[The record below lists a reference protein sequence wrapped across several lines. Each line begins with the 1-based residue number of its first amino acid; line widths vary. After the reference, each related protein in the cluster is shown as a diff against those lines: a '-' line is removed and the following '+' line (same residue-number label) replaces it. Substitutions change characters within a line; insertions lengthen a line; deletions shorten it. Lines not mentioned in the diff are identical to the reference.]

1 MAAPLLLLLLL
12 LLLLQPGHAGATA
25 APSAAPSA
33 ALFDA
38 YSQLQF
44 RNPEGLGESRA
55 GEVLTHKEQC
65 VLYSEIDNVTSINKG
80 WDVGSGVGWNLSYP
94 YLSDGSVPPTGIRSA
109 VPLGGMGTGNFELR
123 GDGTFRQWCIESQS
137 PGGGAKLDIGA
148 LDEAVLGVKIGHKAA
163 LLRTRPPAGLPGVAA
178 MTYEGAVPVSKLS
191 VTDSSLGA
199 DVDLYAHGEIIP
211 WDHNGSM
218 TPAVAFTLTA
228 HNPAATPVDVSLLLS
243 MPLASQPNTARA
255 TDKGMPH
262 PGAKSP
268 LDCKTACDAATD
280 CNAWSFAAQTGCSLI
295 AIGGVPQNIFAEGI
309 TSGIKGIWTGQEP
322 GTLVHD
328 RAVAAKASPPGPA
341 PAPAHN
347 LTCATSPIVHGKDI
361 AGNVVPQPS
370 PTGGAAVS
378 AVEVPEGEAGYDA
391 CRKSCCESNLCK
403 AWVVASDNA
412 PKGAA
417 PPPACKPGKPCC
429 WHKGG
434 AAGYSVSCPF
444 CTSSVWD
451 ASSHPDKQTIA
462 LNEQVGSFALHA
474 APEDGTTAS
483 KMTADTLR
491 GIWAQFVA
499 GSSAETENQAPISPT
514 AVHGAV
520 SNSITVPPGGN
531 RSVTIVFAWHFA
543 TRYMTGEPI
552 GNYYATHLHKD
563 AAAAATGLAA
573 RLPQVVETI
582 HGWHE
587 AYFAAT
593 SLPVW
598 LQDVIVNSMSQ
609 WRSAFMTADG
619 RWRQWEAYDCVDLDS
634 VHNDYQRQMPYAL
647 FFPSFVKNV
656 MTTGWAK
663 LQNANGMITES
674 LSGGCMGATAK
685 LDSGGGRVMGDVS
698 TVFVIETLQLYEWTA
713 DQAFL
718 EELKDT
724 ALRAVG
730 WFGGIGTAGTP
741 LPHRQCCTYDIID
754 FAKYDHTSF
763 NSFLYLAAMRAG
775 ERLGVHLNN
784 ASLSADCKA
793 KADQA
798 LPYLN
803 ETLWNHT
810 DEYFRAWQD
819 AKLGT
824 PPWMMADTLYGQV
837 IANTLGLNGGDNASA
852 PAWLVPKRM
861 VGKHLEKEA
870 LYNPSPYGLT
880 VVTTTGAPPEAPPP
894 PTTSCKAAVGRGK
907 YDSVWMGGAPDWA
920 ALQISLGQDG
930 VGLRSALAMAEK
942 ELNHYRVDLRDQWNI
957 HGLTANDGYG
967 VDGQPWCTAHYGF
980 HMPLWHIPFAMS
992 GQIFSA
998 VTKTLTFAPTSPDLQ
1013 CNYKLPVMVPG
1024 AVGLLTCSKPSSKGY
1039 EWQLTVTLGL
1049 LDLNVLGTI
1058 SSPSS
1063 GGGPAAMHDGPVSLG
1078 VGDTAT
1084 WSTE

>member
-1 MAAPLLLLLLL
+1 M
-12 LLLLQPGHAGATA
+12 
-25 APSAAPSA
+25 
-33 ALFDA
+33 
-38 YSQLQF
+38 
-44 RNPEGLGESRA
+44 
-55 GEVLTHKEQC
+55 LTHKQQC
-65 VLYSEIDNVTSINKG
+65 VLYSEIDNVTSVNKG
-80 WDVGSGVGWNLSYP
+80 WDVGAGVGWNLSYP
-94 YLSDGSVPPTGIRSA
+94 YLSNGSVPPTGIRSA

-191 VTDSSLGA
+191 VKDSNLGA

-211 WDHNGSM
+211 WDYNGSM
-218 TPAVAFTLTA
+218 TPAVAFTLTVS
-228 HNPAATPVDVSLLLS
+228 NPAATPVDVSLLLS
-243 MPLASQPNTARA
+243 MPLASQPNTARM
-255 TDKGMPH
+255 TDKGTLH
-262 PGAKSP
+262 PGAQTP
-268 LDCKTACDAATD
+268 LACKTACDEATD

-295 AIGGVPQNIFAEGI
+295 AIGGVPQNVFAEGV
-309 TSGIKGIWTGQEP
+309 TSGIKGIWTGEEP

-328 RAVAAKASPPGPA
+328 RAVAAKSHPPGPA

-347 LTCATSPIVHGKDI
+347 LTCATSPIVHGRDI
-361 AGNVVPQPS
+361 AGSVVPQPS

-403 AWVVASDNA
+403 AWVVSADNA

-434 AAGYSVSCPF
+434 AAGYSIGCPF

-451 ASSHPDKQTIA
+451 ASSHPDNQATA
-462 LNEQVGSFALHA
+462 LNEQVGNFALHA
-474 APEDGTTAS
+474 APGDGATAS
-483 KMTADTLR
+483 RMTSDTLR
-491 GIWAQFVA
+491 GIWSQFA
-499 GSSAETENQAPISPT
+499 AASGGEIENQMPISPT

-531 RSVTIVFAWHFA
+531 RSVTIVFGWHFA

-552 GNYYATHLHKD
+552 GNYYATHLHND
-563 AAAAATGLAA
+563 AASAAAGLAA

-582 HGWHE
+582 HGWHK
-587 AYFAAT
+587 AFFGAT

-663 LQNANGMITES
+663 LQNANGMIAES

-698 TVFVIETLQLYEWTA
+698 TIFVIETLQLYEWTA

-718 EELKDT
+718 DQLKET
-724 ALRAVG
+724 VLRAVG
-730 WFGGIGTAGTP
+730 WFGGVGTAGTP

-754 FAKYDHTSF
+754 FASYDHTSF
-763 NSFLYLAAMRAG
+763 NSFIYLAAMRAG
-775 ERLGVHLNN
+775 ERLGAYLNN

-803 ETLWNHT
+803 QTLWNHT
-810 DEYFRAWQD
+810 AEYFRAWQD
-819 AKLGT
+819 SKLGA

-837 IANTLGLNGGDNASA
+837 IANTLGLTGGANASA

-894 PTTSCKAAVGRGK
+894 PTTSCTAAVGRSK

-930 VGLRSALAMAEK
+930 VGLPSALAMAEK
-942 ELNHYRVDLRDQWNI
+942 ELDHYRVNLRDQWNI

-998 VTKTLTFAPTSPDLQ
+998 VTKTLTFAPTAPDLQ
-1013 CNYKLPVMVPG
+1013 CNYTLPVMVPG
-1024 AVGLLTCSKPSSKGY
+1024 AVGLLTCGKPSAERY
-1039 EWQLTVTLGL
+1039 DWQLTVTLGS
-1049 LDLNVLGTI
+1049 LDLNVLGII
-1058 SSPSS
+1058 SN
-1063 GGGPAAMHDGPVSLG
+1063 GAGPGAMHDGPVSLG
-1078 VGDTAT
+1078 VGETAA
-1084 WSTE
+1084 WSTK